1 MDGLTS
7 EASNGKRVDV
17 SKIPIT
23 TAGVWLRYVYFGVG
37 RFTPIGNFQD
47 ERLGFALGQGDHL
60 LVVPSSRA
68 FGS

>member
-23 TAGVWLRYVYFGVG
+23 TAGVCEG
-37 RFTPIGNFQD
+37 IGK
-47 ERLGFALGQGDHL
+47 
-60 LVVPSSRA
+60 
-68 FGS
+68 